1 MNAIQVYIWGVRY
14 GFTEGTALF
23 PERNRLTD
31 ASEIQ
36 HHDAICKYFTSAKDV
51 AFRSGQRDFY
61 FILQDSS
68 YRIYSLVDKS
78 HQDIAGRETYLVY
91 SIVCPKTNFIGGNIK
106 DGLQNLKKLYKTR
119 NADYTIRT
127 NMFTN
132 DQVRSAI
139 SNLSLTSGNARI
151 LGSNA
156 IYYFQN
162 ESELNLN
169 DYTGHE
175 VYFMQT
181 GSNPELASH
190 LNLSVQQFSVGQVN
204 QEIQQNSRS
213 VGEFKSFLST
223 KTNFQKA
230 NELFGSISSQL
241 TINERT
247 EFENWKAI
255 ETSKVAIVQL
265 QKLIADFVQN
275 NASDYATCARI
286 IEQFPKIT
294 NQLTGAEQKNLEAWK
309 NNIHSQEISSKKN
322 EIAEIEGL
330 IDRAAELE
338 YNNSIKPIES
348 RLNPQIEAKLSALS
362 AKKLQKWR
370 EHHTLGEIQFEINQI
385 HSDIE
390 NGSRAK
396 ILAKQNEWLKTI
408 EGWPKR
414 LNGASPFDKKMQE
427 KYQYLVSKQWVK
439 NDKPIAK
446 IAVMAFVAIAL
457 TGGGFF
463 AAKNWSAWFPPVV
476 DVPKDPTPTPTP
488 PTPKPGPGGVNEVV
502 NPANGEQYT
511 NFEYKG
517 KTYRVEKSLLTD
529 AGSKY
534 GDGEKFG
541 NGCTYRY
548 SEDKNKWEMKKSDFD
563 KTWTEAKST
572 DIPIILKNWDAKF
585 KSEQNTNKGDSNTN
599 NSDNANNNNGGN
611 TNNNNGG
618 NANNNNGGNTN
629 NNNGGNANN
638 KDGGKINNNNGGE
651 EDNDKPTEEI
661 DDPIYIDAIKKAVK
675 SKNCGKECIENDKKL
690 SRKVKDR
697 LIKIIPN

>member
-23 PERNRLTD
+23 PERSRLTD

-36 HHDAICKYFTSAKDV
+36 YYDSICKYFTSAKDV

-91 SIVCPKTNFIGGNIK
+91 SIVCPKTNFIGGSIK
-106 DGLQNLKKLYKTR
+106 DGLQNLKNLYKTR

-151 LGSNA
+151 LGHNA
-156 IYYFQN
+156 IYFFQN

-169 DYTGHE
+169 EYTGHE
-175 VYFMQT
+175 VYFMQN

-204 QEIQQNSRS
+204 QEIQQNSKS

-223 KTNFQKA
+223 KTNFQRA

-241 TINERT
+241 NINERT
-247 EFENWKAI
+247 EFENWKAL

-275 NASDYATCARI
+275 NASDYASCARI

-294 NQLTGAEQKNLEAWK
+294 NQLTGAEQKNLEGWK
-309 NNIHSQEISSKKN
+309 NKIHSQEITSKKN
-322 EIAEIEGL
+322 EIEEIEGL
-330 IDRAAELE
+330 IYRAAELE
-338 YNNSIKPIES
+338 YNNSIKTIEA

-385 HSDIE
+385 HSEIE

-427 KYQYLVSKQWVK
+427 KYQFLVSKKWVK
-439 NDKPIAK
+439 NEKPIAK

-463 AAKNWSAWFPPVV
+463 AAMNWDNWFSHVV
-476 DVPKDPTPTPTP
+476 EGPKDPQP
-488 PTPKPGPGGVNEVV
+488 PKDPEPPGPVTPKPAEI
-502 NPANGEQYT
+502 ANNHIEFPY
-511 NFEYKG
+511 NG
-517 KTYRVEKSLLTD
+517 KNYRVEKSLLTD

-534 GDGEKFG
+534 NANKRFYRFLDG
-541 NGCTYRY
+541 
-548 SEDKNKWEMKKSDFD
+548 KWEMKEVPADAKWKPATPISDI
-563 KTWTEAKST
+563 SL
-572 DIPIILKNWDAKF
+572 ILTKWDAKF
-585 KSEQNTNKGDSNTN
+585 RAEDAQTVIENTATDDSKKEEPKKEEPKKEEPKKEEPKKEELKKEELKKEEKKKDIPNSEGT
-599 NSDNANNNNGGN
+599 
-611 TNNNNGG
+611 
-618 NANNNNGGNTN
+618 
-629 NNNGGNANN
+629 
-638 KDGGKINNNNGGE
+638 I
-651 EDNDKPTEEI
+651 EEI
-661 DDPIYIDAIKKAVK
+661 QKRVK
-675 SKNCGKECIENDKKL
+675 NKQCNLECIQSLKTITDTQRQTLIDKYLPK
-690 SRKVKDR
+690 
-697 LIKIIPN
+697 

>member
-91 SIVCPKTNFIGGNIK
+91 SIVCPKTNFIGGSIK

-463 AAKNWSAWFPPVV
+463 AAMNWDNWFPPVV
-476 DVPKDPTPTPTP
+476 EGPKDPQP
-488 PTPKPGPGGVNEVV
+488 PKDPEPPGPVIPE
-502 NPANGEQYT
+502 PAEIENNYIEFPYNGK
-511 NFEYKG
+511 N
-517 KTYRVEKSLLTD
+517 YRVEKSLLTE

-534 GDGEKFG
+534 NG
-541 NGCTYRY
+541 NKRFYRFLN
-548 SEDKNKWEMKKSDFD
+548 NKWEMRE
-563 KTWTEAKST
+563 EANDANWKPATPIS
-572 DIPIILKNWDAKF
+572 DIPLILTKWDAKF
-585 KSEQNTNKGDSNTN
+585 RAEDAQTVIEQPIEDPKKEDPKKEDPKKEEPKKEEPKKEEPKKEGGGGDDEEYFNAIKASVKSGNCRESCIDSN
-599 NSDNANNNNGGN
+599 
-611 TNNNNGG
+611 
-618 NANNNNGGNTN
+618 
-629 NNNGGNANN
+629 
-638 KDGGKINNNNGGE
+638 
-651 EDNDKPTEEI
+651 
-661 DDPIYIDAIKKAVK
+661 
-675 SKNCGKECIENDKKL
+675 KNLSTKQKERLKL
-690 SRKVKDR
+690 
-697 LIKIIPN
+697 LIPK

>member
-91 SIVCPKTNFIGGNIK
+91 SIVCPKTNFIGGSIK

-275 NASDYATCARI
+275 NASDYASCARI

-294 NQLTGAEQKNLEAWK
+294 SQLTGAEQKNLEAWK
-309 NNIHSQEISSKKN
+309 NKIHSQEISSKKN

-338 YNNSIKPIES
+338 YNNSIKTIES

-463 AAKNWSAWFPPVV
+463 AAMNWDNWFSQVVEHPLPPA
-476 DVPKDPTPTPTP
+476 TPEPQ
-488 PTPKPGPGGVNEVV
+488 PGPEGAAKVDT
-502 NPANGEQYT
+502 PATDEKYT
-511 NFEYKG
+511 DFEYKG
-517 KTYRVEKSLLTD
+517 NSYRVEKSLLTVE
-529 AGSKY
+529 GSKY
-534 GDGEKFG
+534 NANKRF
-541 NGCTYRY
+541 YRFLN
-548 SEDKNKWEMKKSDFD
+548 NKWEMRE
-563 KTWTEAKST
+563 EANDANWKPATPIS
-572 DIPIILKNWDAKF
+572 DIPLILTKWDEKF
-585 KSEQNTNKGDSNTN
+585 KSTQTITKGDTNTN
-599 NSDNANNNNGGN
+599 NGGNANNNNGGN
-611 TNNNNGG
+611 ANNNNGGNANNNNGG

-629 NNNGGNANN
+629 NSKGGNT
-638 KDGGKINNNNGGE
+638 NNNNGGNVNNNNGAKA
-651 EDNDKPTEEI
+651 NDGGGGNVETY
-661 DDPIYIDAIKKAVK
+661 DDIFDQVK
-675 SKNCGKECIENDKKL
+675 NGKCNAECIRSKKVL
-690 SRKVKDR
+690 SEPEKQK
-697 LIKIIPN
+697 LLGFLP

>member
-23 PERNRLTD
+23 PERSRLTD

-36 HHDAICKYFTSAKDV
+36 YYDSICKYFTSAKDV

-91 SIVCPKTNFIGGNIK
+91 SIVCPKTNFIGGSIK
-106 DGLQNLKKLYKTR
+106 DGLQNLKNLYKTR

-151 LGSNA
+151 LGHNA
-156 IYYFQN
+156 IYFFQN

-169 DYTGHE
+169 EYTGHE
-175 VYFMQT
+175 VYFMQN

-204 QEIQQNSRS
+204 QEIQQNSKS

-223 KTNFQKA
+223 KTNFQRA

-241 TINERT
+241 NINERT
-247 EFENWKAI
+247 EFENWKAL

-275 NASDYATCARI
+275 NASDYASCARI

-294 NQLTGAEQKNLEAWK
+294 NQLTGAEQKNLEGWK
-309 NNIHSQEISSKKN
+309 NKIHSQEITSKKN
-322 EIAEIEGL
+322 EIEEIEGL

-338 YNNSIKPIES
+338 YNNSIKTIEA

-385 HSDIE
+385 HSEIE

-414 LNGASPFDKKMQE
+414 LNGASPFDEKTQE
-427 KYQYLVSKQWVK
+427 KYQYLLSKKWVK

-463 AAKNWSAWFPPVV
+463 TAMNWAVWFPAVAENPLPPAPPAPQPGQEGENPVI
-476 DVPKDPTPTPTP
+476 T
-488 PTPKPGPGGVNEVV
+488 
-502 NPANGEQYT
+502 PANGEQYT
-511 NFEYKG
+511 DFEYKG
-517 KTYRVEKSLLTD
+517 KVYRVEKSLLTED
-529 AGSKY
+529 GSKY
-534 GDGEKFG
+534 NANKRFYRFL
-541 NGCTYRY
+541 NG
-548 SEDKNKWEMKKSDFD
+548 KWEMKEVSAN
-563 KTWTEAKST
+563 AKWKPATPSS
-572 DIPIILKNWDAKF
+572 DIPLILTKWDEKF
-585 KSEQNTNKGDSNTN
+585 KTEQTITKGDSNTN
-599 NSDNANNNNGGN
+599 NSGNA
-611 TNNNNGG
+611 NNNNGG
-618 NANNNNGGNTN
+618 NANNNNGGNANNNKEGNADNNNGGNANDNNGGNTK

-638 KDGGKINNNNGGE
+638 DKGGNE
-651 EDNDKPTEEI
+651 ENESEV
-661 DDPIYIDAIKKAVK
+661 DAYYQAMLKSVK
-675 SKNCGKECIENDKKL
+675 SGSCNKSCVDNSKLTDNQKKKL
-690 SRKVKDR
+690 YPF
-697 LIKIIPN
+697 IK